1 MESTT
6 GLFVE
11 GGALFPD
18 FNLISPPTFEMKLT
32 SLAVAAAL
40 AGLASA
46 QIPSRPPTWVLNQS
60 TIIVSPLLPCVSPKK
75 KERE

>member
-1 MESTT
+1 
-6 GLFVE
+6 
-11 GGALFPD
+11 
-18 FNLISPPTFEMKLT
+18 MKLT

-60 TIIVSPLLPCVSPKK
+60 TIIVSPLFAVCFPKG
-75 KERE
+75 ERPREE